1 MMYQPCQLHPLYP
14 LHDPIPTLL
23 SEVLEVLKPP
33 KMLEVPE
40 VRAPVQQPELELEI
54 EQAGVPPRARSTM
67 TTAVDSSP
75 DPYPGPCLDLG
86 LGFAMELQPGAV
98 HAWAWSQT

>member
-1 MMYQPCQLHPLYP
+1 MYQPCQLHPLYP

-23 SEVLEVLKPP
+23 SEVLEVLKTP

-40 VRAPVQQPELELEI
+40 VRALVQQLELEL
-54 EQAGVPPRARSTM
+54 EQAGVPPRARSTTT

-75 DPYPGPCLDLG
+75 DPCPGPCLDLG
-86 LGFAMELQPGAV
+86 LGFAMEPLQLGPV
-98 HAWAWSQT
+98 HAWAWSRT